1 MCISTHEEKIMNS
14 LPNLVMLYVFIYL
27 FYFLIARDVQLDNR
41 VHPNDQEP

>member
-14 LPNLVMLYVFIYL
+14 LPNLVMLYVFIIL
-27 FYFLIARDVQLDNR
+27 FFLIARDVQLDNR